1 MQLLSYPGVV
11 QTLLPKA
18 LTKRLELG
26 EVVAFEAKHRRIVD
40 DVVGIIR

>member
-1 MQLLSYPGVV
+1 VQLISYPGVV
-11 QTLLPKA
+11 QILLSKA

-40 DVVGIIR
+40 DVIGIIR